1 MKMKIT
7 CAVCTQIPK
16 QSHDDQIEKKKKI
29 QICQVF
35 HPFVIL
41 SFWWWPP
48 KPPCLSCYFVFSLK
62 VQILILNVWKKT
74 GKTGTCFTLWRY
86 KLWPS
91 TILKVR
97 RWLQACI

>member
-41 SFWWWPP
+41 SF
-48 KPPCLSCYFVFSLK
+48 
-62 VQILILNVWKKT
+62 
-74 GKTGTCFTLWRY
+74 
-86 KLWPS
+86 
-91 TILKVR
+91 
-97 RWLQACI
+97 